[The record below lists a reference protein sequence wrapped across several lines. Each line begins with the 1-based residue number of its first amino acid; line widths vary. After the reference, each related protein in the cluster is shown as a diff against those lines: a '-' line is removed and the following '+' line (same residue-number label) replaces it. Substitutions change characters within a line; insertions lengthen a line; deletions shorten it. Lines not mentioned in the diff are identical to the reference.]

1 MNIIALA
8 IKRPM
13 AVVAGVL
20 MLVVLGLAAM
30 RTIPIQL
37 TPDVTRPLLVVLTYW
52 PGVAPI
58 EVEREIT
65 NKIEQELAGLE
76 GLEIISSQSQLGRSR
91 ITLEF
96 SVEQNMDRAFML
108 VSNRLNGVTNLPD
121 EATEPRIRTSTSD
134 DAPIAR
140 FALTRTIGNE
150 TPIETY
156 GDFVEDIIVDRL
168 ERVSGVSQISASGGS
183 GRQLQVVVEP
193 DALARFELTVP
204 QVMQALRGANAT
216 ITGGA
221 VDEGKRRYIV
231 RTDSDTS
238 SIELVRKVVLNTYF
252 DPVRQRLVNVTV
264 GDVADVRFGFELP
277 TSQRRFNGQ
286 PMIRLNA
293 IRETGANVIATMDGL
308 RAAADELNGGTLA
321 DENLKLELFYD
332 ETIYITSAIS
342 LVQQNIYIG
351 GTLAAL
357 ILLLFLRSARAT
369 LIISIAIPVSVIGAF
384 VAMSLLGRSLN
395 VISLAGIAFS
405 VGMVVDAA
413 IVVLENIYRHRERGE
428 PSDRAARLGAEQ
440 VWGAILASALTTVAV
455 FAPLLIL
462 QMQAGQLFRDIAVAI
477 SVSVLLSLVVSVTVI
492 PVLAK
497 NLLANSKGSKAESR
511 LRIPVIDPLA
521 TAFVNAVLALLSKI
535 ISRKPLAALLALI
548 ICGGTAFGTI
558 YLLPKLD
565 YLPDGN
571 RNFVF
576 GRIQPPPGFN
586 LETTSAVAERIEN
599 AVRPLW
605 SRESGP
611 ESAPGEP
618 PKIANFFFLAFRNF
632 TLVGASSVD
641 ITRAGELVP
650 VIRET
655 VFDEPGMRGIIAQS
669 SIFGRHIG
677 GSRVINL
684 DISGDNLEQILGVAR
699 DADELVRVA
708 LPRKDGN
715 QVRPRPGLEI
725 DAPEVRVLPDLQR
738 LAAAGLTARDLGLT
752 IDVLNEGARVLE
764 INVGSKRLDL
774 VLKGPD
780 NAVSSTQGI
789 DNLPIV
795 TATGTIVPAK
805 SLADIEVT
813 VGPGEIRHIERTR
826 TVTLQIRPA
835 KSLPLETAI
844 SILQTEVFDKLRANG
859 LPSGIKL
866 GLSGAADNLT
876 QTWNALKLNL
886 LVALV
891 IVYLVM
897 AVLFE
902 SLLFPIVILFSV
914 PLATAG
920 GVAGLAL
927 LNTQIAQ
934 PLDMMTML
942 GFVIL
947 IGIVVNNAILL
958 VDQTLQHLRLDAMQ
972 PIDAILSATRSRM
985 RPIFMSTL
993 TSIFGLLPLVVFP
1006 GAGSEL
1012 YRGLGSVVVGGLSL
1026 SAVLTLAIIPLLLAV
1041 LLRPLPKQLSEAE
1054 APKNPALAHEP
1065 GE

>member
-13 AVVAGVL
+13 AVVAGVM

-52 PGVAPI
+52 RGVAPV

-65 NKIEQELAGLE
+65 NRIEQELAGIE
-76 GLEIISSQSQLGRSR
+76 GLEVISSQSQLGRSR
-91 ITLEF
+91 ISLEF
-96 SVEQNMDRAFML
+96 NVEQNMDRAFML
-108 VSNRLNGVTNLPD
+108 VSNRLNGVTGLPE

-134 DAPIAR
+134 DVPIAR
-140 FALTRTIGNE
+140 FAITRTADNQ

-156 GDFVEDIIVDRL
+156 GDFVTDIVVDRL
-168 ERVSGVSQISASGGS
+168 ERVPGVSQISASGGN
-183 GRQLQVVVEP
+183 GRELQVVVEP
-193 DALARFELTVP
+193 DALARYKLTVP
-204 QVMQALRGANAT
+204 KVIQALRGANAS

-238 SIELVRKVVLNTYF
+238 SIDLVKKVVLSTFF
-252 DPVRQRLVNVTV
+252 DAARQQLVTVTV
-264 GDVADVRFGFELP
+264 GDVAHVQFGYEESA
-277 TSQRRFNGQ
+277 SQRRFNGQ

-308 RAAADELNGGTLA
+308 RSAAAELNKTTLA
-321 DENLKLELFYD
+321 DEKLKMELFYD
-332 ETIYITSAIS
+332 ETVYITSAIS

-357 ILLLFLRSARAT
+357 ILLLFLRSMRAT

-384 VAMSLLGRSLN
+384 VAMALLGRSLN

-413 IVVLENIYRHRERGE
+413 IVVLENIYRYREKGE
-428 PSDRAARLGAEQ
+428 PSDRAALLGAKQ

-462 QMQAGQLFRDIAVAI
+462 QLQAGQLFRDIAVAI
-477 SVSVLLSLVVSVTVI
+477 SVSVLLSLLVSVTVI

-497 NLLANSKGSKAESR
+497 HLLAKGADSQAYKKLR
-511 LRIPVIDPLA
+511 LPLIDPLA
-521 TAFVNAVLALLSKI
+521 AAFVNGVLKVIEKI
-535 ISRKPLAALLALI
+535 ISRKPLAAILALV
-548 ICGGTAFGTI
+548 ICGGTGFGTI

-599 AVRPLW
+599 SVRPLW
-605 SRESGP
+605 SRVSGEES
-611 ESAPGEP
+611 EPGQP

-650 VIRET
+650 VIRKT
-655 VFDEPGMRGIIAQS
+655 VFNEPGMRGIIAQS
-669 SIFGRHIG
+669 SIFGRQIG

-684 DISGDNLEQILGVAR
+684 DISGENLEEILEVAR
-699 DADELVRVA
+699 DADQMVRRA
-708 LPRKDGN
+708 LPRKDGH

-725 DAPEVRVLPDLQR
+725 DAPEVRILPDLQR
-738 LAAAGLTARDLGLT
+738 LAAAELTARDLGQT

-764 INVGSKRLDL
+764 INVGSKRMDL
-774 VLKGPD
+774 TLKGPD
-780 NAVSSTQGI
+780 NVVNSTQGI

-795 TATGTIVPAK
+795 TGTGVIVPAK
-805 SLADIEVT
+805 SLANIEVT

-835 KSLPLETAI
+835 KKVPLETAI
-844 SILQTEVFDKLRANG
+844 ATLQTEVFDKLRAQG
-859 LPSGIKL
+859 IPSNIKL
-866 GLSGAADNLT
+866 SLSGAADNLT

-886 LVALV
+886 LVAVV

-902 SLLFPIVILFSV
+902 SLLFPIVIMFSV

-920 GVAGLAL
+920 GVAGLAV
-927 LNTQIAQ
+927 LNTQIDQ

-958 VDQTLQHLRLDAMQ
+958 VDQTLQHLR
-972 PIDAILSATRSRM
+972 IDGMTPNNAILAATRSRM

-1041 LLRPLPKQLSEAE
+1041 LLKAPSKSEA
-1054 APKNPALAHEP
+1054 PTQTALAPEP
-1065 GE
+1065 AE

>member
-1 MNIIALA
+1 MNIIAMA

-13 AVVAGVL
+13 AVVAGVM

-37 TPDVTRPLLVVLTYW
+37 TPDVTRPLLVILTYW
-52 PGVAPI
+52 RGVAPV

-65 NKIEQELAGLE
+65 NRIEQELVGLE
-76 GLEIISSQSQLGRSR
+76 GLEVISSQSQLGRSR
-91 ITLEF
+91 ISLEF

-108 VSNRLNGVTNLPD
+108 VSNRLNGVTGLPE

-134 DAPIAR
+134 DVPIAR
-140 FALTRTIGNE
+140 FALTHAEGNE

-156 GDFVEDIIVDRL
+156 GDFVNDVVVDRL
-168 ERVSGVSQISASGGS
+168 ERVPGVSQISASGGN
-183 GRQLQVVVEP
+183 GRELQVIVEP
-193 DALARFELTVP
+193 EALARFKLTVP
-204 QVMQALRGANAT
+204 KVIQALRGANAS

-238 SIELVRKVVLNTYF
+238 SIEQVKRIVLNTYF
-252 DPVRQRLVNVTV
+252 DPARQTLVNVTV
-264 GDVADVRFGFELP
+264 NDVAQVRFGYEE
-277 TSQRRFNGQ
+277 TASQRRFNGK
-286 PMIRLNA
+286 PMVRLNA

-308 RAAADELNGGTLA
+308 KEAAAELNQTALA
-321 DENLKLELFYD
+321 DEQLKLELFYD
-332 ETIYITSAIS
+332 ETVYITSAIS
-342 LVQQNIYIG
+342 LVQQNIYVG

-357 ILLLFLRSARAT
+357 ILLLFLRSLRAT

-384 VAMSLLGRSLN
+384 VAMALLGRSLN

-413 IVVLENIYRHRERGE
+413 IVVLENIYRYREKGE
-428 PSDRAARLGAEQ
+428 SAENAALMGAKQ

-462 QMQAGQLFRDIAVAI
+462 QLQAGQLFRDIAVAI
-477 SVSVLLSLVVSVTVI
+477 SVSVLLSLLVSVTVI

-497 NLLANSKGSKAESR
+497 HLLSR
-511 LRIPVIDPLA
+511 GAQSLEYKKLRLPLIDPLA
-521 TAFVNAVLALLSKI
+521 GAFVNGVLKLLEKI
-535 ISRKPLAALLALI
+535 ISRKPLAAMLALV
-548 ICGGTAFGTI
+548 ICAGTGFGTV
-558 YLLPKLD
+558 YMLPKLD

-599 AVRPLW
+599 AVRPHW
-605 SRESGP
+605 SRETGP
-611 ESAPGEP
+611 ESEPGQP

-641 ITRAGELVP
+641 ITRAGDLVP

-655 VFDEPGMRGIIAQS
+655 VFDEPGMRGIVAQS
-669 SIFGRHIG
+669 SIFGRQIG

-684 DISGDNLEQILGVAR
+684 DISGEDLEQILEVAR
-699 DADELVRVA
+699 DADELVRQTF
-708 LPRKDGN
+708 PRREGN

-725 DAPEVRVLPDLQR
+725 DAPEVRIVPDLQR
-738 LAAAGLTARDLGLT
+738 LAAANLTARDLGQT
-752 IDVLNEGARVLE
+752 IDVLNEGARVME
-764 INVGSKRLDL
+764 VNVGSKRLDL
-774 VLKGPD
+774 TLKGPD
-780 NAVSSTQGI
+780 QAVDSTQGI
-789 DNLPIV
+789 ANLPIV
-795 TATGTIVPAK
+795 TGTGGIVPAK

-826 TVTLQIRPA
+826 TVTLQIRPS
-835 KSLPLETAI
+835 KKLPLETAI
-844 SILQTEVFDKLRANG
+844 STLQTEVFDKLRAQG
-859 LPSGIKL
+859 LPSNIKL
-866 GLSGAADNLT
+866 SLSGAADDLT
-876 QTWNALKLNL
+876 KTWNALKLNL
-886 LVALV
+886 LVAVV

-902 SLLFPIVILFSV
+902 SLLFPVVIMFSV

-927 LNTQIAQ
+927 LNTYVAQ

-958 VDQTLQHLRLDAMQ
+958 VDQTLQHLRREGMEPQ
-972 PIDAILSATRSRM
+972 QAILAATRSRM

-1012 YRGLGSVVVGGLSL
+1012 YRGLGSVVVGGLSM

-1041 LLRPLPKQLSEAE
+1041 LLKSPDKALVKATQTATPEPAE
-1054 APKNPALAHEP
+1054 
-1065 GE
+1065 